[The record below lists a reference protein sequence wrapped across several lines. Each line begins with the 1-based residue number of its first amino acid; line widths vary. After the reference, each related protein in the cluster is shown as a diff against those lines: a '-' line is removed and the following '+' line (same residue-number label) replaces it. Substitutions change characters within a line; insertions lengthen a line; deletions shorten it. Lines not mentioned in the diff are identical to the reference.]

1 MGTFTQLS
9 GLCQRW
15 WRVFDRYAVLNA
27 FGASASAL
35 LLLLGSGYAVG
46 YETQPQ
52 AQAQSIEVGFSPEG
66 SAERLVEKT
75 IDTAQRSIRL
85 AAYSFTSPE
94 VGRGLINAKSRGVDV
109 AVVADAKANISEG
122 GKGTHA
128 LSALVTAGIPVRVV
142 SVYPIHHDK
151 FIVTDGSNVQTGSF
165 NYSRAAAERNSE
177 NALLIRNNPDIA
189 ARYLAHWQDRWA
201 KGQDFNPRY

>member
-1 MGTFTQLS
+1 MPNKS
-9 GLCQRW
+9 
-15 WRVFDRYAVLNA
+15 AVSNL
-27 FGASASAL
+27 FSTVVASL
-35 LLLLGSGYAVG
+35 ILLLGPGYAVG

-52 AQAQSIEVGFSPEG
+52 AQTQSIEVGFSPEG

-94 VGRGLINAKSRGVDV
+94 VVRGLINAKRRGVDV

-122 GKGTHA
+122 GKGAHA

-142 SVYPIHHDK
+142 SVYSIHHDK
-151 FIVTDGSNVQTGSF
+151 FVVTDGANVQTGSF

-177 NALLIRNNPDIA
+177 NALLIRNNPDLA
-189 ARYLAHWQDRWA
+189 ARYLAHWQDRWS
-201 KGQDFNPRY
+201 KGQDFSPRY

>member
-1 MGTFTQLS
+1 MLNKS
-9 GLCQRW
+9 AVSN
-15 WRVFDRYAVLNA
+15 VFSAVA
-27 FGASASAL
+27 ASL
-35 LLLLGSGYAVG
+35 ILLLGSGYAVG
-46 YETQPQ
+46 YETQPP
-52 AQAQSIEVGFSPEG
+52 AQTQSIEVGFSPEG

-75 IDTAQRSIRL
+75 IDSAQRSIRL

-94 VGRGLINAKSRGVDV
+94 VVRGLINAKRRGVDV

-122 GKGTHA
+122 GKGAHA
-128 LSALVTAGIPVRVV
+128 LSALVAAGIPVRVV

-151 FIVTDGSNVQTGSF
+151 FVVTDGANVQTGSF
-165 NYSRAAAERNSE
+165 NYSRAAADRNSE
-177 NALLIRNNPDIA
+177 NALLIRNNPDLA

>member
-1 MGTFTQLS
+1 MYKNLRACALG
-9 GLCQRW
+9 
-15 WRVFDRYAVLNA
+15 
-27 FGASASAL
+27 L
-35 LLLLGSGYAVG
+35 LLLLGPCYAG
-46 YETQPQ
+46 AYETQN
-52 AQAQSIEVGFSPEG
+52 IEVGFSPEG

-94 VGRGLINAKSRGVDV
+94 VVRGLINAKHRGVDV
-109 AVVADAKANISEG
+109 AVIVDAKANIAEG
-122 GKGTHA
+122 GKGAHA
-128 LSALVTAGIPVRVV
+128 LSALGTAGIPVRVV

-151 FIVTDGSNVQTGSF
+151 FIVTDGVNVQTGSF

-177 NALLIRNNPDIA
+177 NAILIRNNQDLA
-189 ARYLAHWQDRWA
+189 ARYLSHWNDRWA

>member
-1 MGTFTQLS
+1 M
-9 GLCQRW
+9 
-15 WRVFDRYAVLNA
+15 FDRYAVLNA
-27 FGASASAL
+27 FGSSAAAL
-35 LLLLGSGYAVG
+35 MLLLGSGYAVG

-52 AQAQSIEVGFSPEG
+52 AQTQSIEVGFSPEG

-94 VGRGLINAKSRGVDV
+94 VVRGLINAKRRGVDV
-109 AVVADAKANISEG
+109 AVVADAKANLSEG
-122 GKGTHA
+122 GKGSHA
-128 LSALVTAGIPVRVV
+128 LSALVAAGIPVRVV

-151 FIVTDGSNVQTGSF
+151 FVVTDGANVQTGSF

-177 NALLIRNNPDIA
+177 NALLIRNNSDLA